1 MIEDG
6 WMDWKM
12 YFNLINQQTW
22 IYFQSWEGDKKLW
35 GIIVMSSRQQVLT
48 KIGLWHETVSN
59 FLSRQNSRKVDNTI
73 LNPAMIYLYGLL
85 SSIVFYSCPWIF
97 PRLIV
102 LSSPGASVVSLSAAD
117 WQDKPT
123 MGPAPCP
130 CRRHSTEAAELGGK
144 QVVCL
149 CQNI

>member
-1 MIEDG
+1 MEDG
-6 WMDWKM
+6 CMDWKM

-22 IYFQSWEGDKKLW
+22 IYFQTWEGIKSCAASLQRAQ
-35 GIIVMSSRQQVLT
+35 G
-48 KIGLWHETVSN
+48 G
-59 FLSRQNSRKVDNTI
+59 KVDNTI

-85 SSIVFYSCPWIF
+85 SSIVFYSRPWIF

-102 LSSPGASVVSLSAAD
+102 PGSPGASVVSLSAAD